1 MVGGDPRDAVQCFP
15 PCGPGI
21 DRSGLS
27 RDVASLRHWLNP
39 SMADSAILIRADRI
53 PPGSLRAR
61 FTRQIARKDEGRIDM
76 TGKIALAD
84 GADLYGF
91 DFAAQP
97 SLDPRQIRE
106 LAACRS
112 LAWRAR
118 YCWNQQSAAMA
129 AR

>member
-39 SMADSAILIRADRI
+39 SMADSAIFIRADRI

-61 FTRQIARKDEGRIDM
+61 FTRHIARKDEGRIDM
-76 TGKIALAD
+76 TGKIAHFPTARTST
-84 GADLYGF
+84 ASTSP
-91 DFAAQP
+91 P
-97 SLDPRQIRE
+97 SPRSIRG
-106 LAACRS
+106 RS
-112 LAWRAR
+112 ASLPRAVL
-118 YCWNQQSAAMA
+118 
-129 AR
+129 